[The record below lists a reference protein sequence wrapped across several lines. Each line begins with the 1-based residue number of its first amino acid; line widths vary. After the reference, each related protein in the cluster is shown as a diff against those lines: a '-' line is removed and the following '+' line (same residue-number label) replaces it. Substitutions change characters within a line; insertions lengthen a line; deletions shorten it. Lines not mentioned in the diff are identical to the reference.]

1 MSSAMLRIVIALL
14 FFTLVLQN
22 SNGADWCV
30 ARPDAPEAELQKGMD
45 YACQFGQTCSH
56 LRPGESCYLPNTV
69 KDHASYAYNSYY
81 QTHKFGP
88 EGGKACYFNGT
99 GMYVYS
105 DPRRKNNVS
114 YHDQDGLSSAT
125 RHIDGE
131 EWCIAN
137 STCPDPV
144 LQHGLNWACANGAD
158 CDKTLPG
165 QPCFL
170 PNSLKDHASYAYN
183 SYYKKFKTQGAT
195 CNFAYSGILT
205 NVDPSNG

>member
-105 DPRRKNNVS
+105 DPS
-114 YHDQDGLSSAT
+114 YDGCVYPYL
-125 RHIDGE
+125 H
-131 EWCIAN
+131 
-137 STCPDPV
+137 
-144 LQHGLNWACANGAD
+144 
-158 CDKTLPG
+158 
-165 QPCFL
+165 
-170 PNSLKDHASYAYN
+170 
-183 SYYKKFKTQGAT
+183 
-195 CNFAYSGILT
+195 
-205 NVDPSNG
+205 

>member
-1 MSSAMLRIVIALL
+1 MGTANLLML
-14 FFTLVLQN
+14 
-22 SNGADWCV
+22 
-30 ARPDAPEAELQKGMD
+30 
-45 YACQFGQTCSH
+45 
-56 LRPGESCYLPNTV
+56 
-69 KDHASYAYNSYY
+69 
-81 QTHKFGP
+81 
-88 EGGKACYFNGT
+88 
-99 GMYVYS
+99 
-105 DPRRKNNVS
+105 
-114 YHDQDGLSSAT
+114 
-125 RHIDGE
+125 DGE

-170 PNSLKDHASYAYN
+170 PNSLKDHASYAYK

-205 NVDPSNG
+205 NVDPSKIYKPTSFIGICIFNIRFNQIILSFILLPFNFVMEKKM